1 MRAVGIVAEYN
12 PFHSGHGYHIE
23 ETRRLMGPV
32 PVIAVMSGDFV
43 QRGEAAVFDKHTR
56 AGAAVL
62 GGADLVIELPLPWAL
77 SSAEGFARGAV
88 GLLWATGV
96 VGALSF
102 GSESGDVRR
111 LAEAAGL
118 LDSDGLRVLMLEKL
132 RTGVS
137 YPAARQAAL
146 AQLSPESS
154 AVLETPNDILGVEY
168 IRAMR
173 ALGADMK
180 PLAVVRRGAGHDE
193 DSDGELRS
201 ASQLRKMLRSGEDW
215 LSFVPEA
222 VRPAFAGAGPVDPDR
237 LECAVLSRLRML
249 GGSDF
254 AALPDASEGL
264 DRRLHSA
271 VLEGG
276 SLEEVLALAA
286 SKRYPMSRL
295 RRMLMCAALGI
306 RRGMN
311 SGTPG
316 YIRVLAASRTGLS
329 LLSEMRSSAAVP
341 VITKPAHGRR
351 LTGKAL
357 ECFELCAAARDL
369 YVLGLTDRRGGA
381 DLRTGPHIIK

>member
-1 MRAVGIVAEYN
+1 
-12 PFHSGHGYHIE
+12 
-23 ETRRLMGPV
+23 MGPV

-154 AVLETPNDILGVEY
+154 AVLATPNDILGVEY

-329 LLSEMRSSAAVP
+329 LLSEMRSRAAVP

-369 YVLGLTDRRGGA
+369 YVLGLTDMRGGA

>member
-1 MRAVGIVAEYN
+1 
-12 PFHSGHGYHIE
+12 
-23 ETRRLMGPV
+23 MGPV

-154 AVLETPNDILGVEY
+154 AVLATPNDILGVEY

-180 PLAVVRRGAGHDE
+180 PLAVVRRGAGQDE

-201 ASQLRKMLRSGEDW
+201 ASQLRKMLRSGED
-215 LSFVPEA
+215 
-222 VRPAFAGAGPVDPDR
+222 
-237 LECAVLSRLRML
+237 
-249 GGSDF
+249 
-254 AALPDASEGL
+254 
-264 DRRLHSA
+264 
-271 VLEGG
+271 
-276 SLEEVLALAA
+276 
-286 SKRYPMSRL
+286 
-295 RRMLMCAALGI
+295 
-306 RRGMN
+306 
-311 SGTPG
+311 
-316 YIRVLAASRTGLS
+316 
-329 LLSEMRSSAAVP
+329 
-341 VITKPAHGRR
+341 
-351 LTGKAL
+351 
-357 ECFELCAAARDL
+357 
-369 YVLGLTDRRGGA
+369 
-381 DLRTGPHIIK
+381 